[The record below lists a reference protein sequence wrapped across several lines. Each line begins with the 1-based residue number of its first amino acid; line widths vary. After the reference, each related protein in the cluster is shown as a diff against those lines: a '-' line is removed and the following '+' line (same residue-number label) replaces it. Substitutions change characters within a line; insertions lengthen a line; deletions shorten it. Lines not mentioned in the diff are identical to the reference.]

1 MSVYDF
7 WQAFVAKWG
16 FVYFGAFFFG
26 ALVYA
31 LWPAKKSEFD
41 HAARLPLNED

>member
-1 MSVYDF
+1 MSVYEF

-16 FVYFGAFFFG
+16 FVYFGALFVG
-26 ALVYA
+26 AFVYA

-41 HAARLPLNED
+41 HAARLPLDED